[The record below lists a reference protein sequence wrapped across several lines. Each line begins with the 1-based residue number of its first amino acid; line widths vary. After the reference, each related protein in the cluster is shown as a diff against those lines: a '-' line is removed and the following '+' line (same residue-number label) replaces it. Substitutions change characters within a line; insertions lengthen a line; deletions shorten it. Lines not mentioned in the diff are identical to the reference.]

1 MNTLNI
7 WMMIVGLELL
17 LVIVVIIIGVLL
29 ILRNKNGSDAPREA
43 ASDVKKVNSS
53 QSSKKTEKKN
63 KSSYT
68 GPQYMNIAPVKPEY
82 SDATTILSNAA
93 LNPVEDG
100 ATTVLGAAELSNN
113 ISLGTLTR
121 KKTNEEVKISKNDY
135 SVGKDSI
142 NADYCIS
149 DNRAISRQHLLF
161 TLGQNGVYVKDC
173 NSTNGSWING
183 IKLESGR
190 QVLIKDG
197 DVLKLANE
205 EFVYGA

>member
-29 ILRNKNGSDAPREA
+29 ILRNKNASDAPREV
-43 ASDVKKVNSS
+43 ASDVKKVNSNHS
-53 QSSKKTEKKN
+53 FKKTEKKN

-113 ISLGTLTR
+113 ISLGTLTSSSYHLTILIPVFLLS
-121 KKTNEEVKISKNDY
+121 KCPASGNKWDKTHAMFYPQKNVWLTTSSSLCSTVSRGRIS
-135 SVGKDSI
+135 
-142 NADYCIS
+142 
-149 DNRAISRQHLLF
+149 RAIRTPRSF
-161 TLGQNGVYVKDC
+161 G
-173 NSTNGSWING
+173 
-183 IKLESGR
+183 E
-190 QVLIKDG
+190 
-197 DVLKLANE
+197 
-205 EFVYGA
+205 